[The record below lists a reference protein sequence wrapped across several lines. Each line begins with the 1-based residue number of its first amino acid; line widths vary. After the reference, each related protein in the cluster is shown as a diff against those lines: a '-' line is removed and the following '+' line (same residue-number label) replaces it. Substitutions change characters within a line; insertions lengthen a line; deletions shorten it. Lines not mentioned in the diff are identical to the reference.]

1 MSQSLQISVS
11 MRELETKLYQ
21 LSQKVGLEL
30 GPIIREESKYLVQSA
45 VKNTPP
51 PTRQAG
57 VNTIRI
63 DLNRVAVAL
72 NYQTFE
78 ARATEGGFYGSIAK
92 YVRRRDAG
100 KLRELLQN
108 PNLNL
113 FRGFRVLATPAELQ
127 AEHRAR
133 RVNGRV
139 TKMEPKAVAFGNDMR
154 KYFRNVSRRVGFA
167 LNGWKSAAAIH
178 GIRIKKFAQ
187 GSYTG
192 SRAGTEYS
200 FGRNPYFVAKN
211 GNIKDY
217 AVQKKIETAVRYR
230 LRVTVLKIE
239 RAEKKLAIN
248 LGFTKLAAGSY

>member
-11 MRELETKLYQ
+11 MRELEYKLHA
-21 LSQKVGLEL
+21 LSSKVGLEL

-78 ARATEGGFYGSIAK
+78 ANATSGGFYGSIAK

-108 PNLNL
+108 PNINMW
-113 FRGFRVLATPAELQ
+113 RGFRVLATPAELK

-133 RVNGRV
+133 RINGRV
-139 TKMEPKAVAFGNDMR
+139 TKVEPKAVAFGSDMR
-154 KYFRNVSRRVGFA
+154 KYFRDVSRRVGFA
-167 LNGWKSAAAIH
+167 LSGWKSAAAIH
-178 GIRIKKFAQ
+178 GIKIKKFAQ

-211 GNIKDY
+211 GNIRDS
-217 AVQKKIETAVRYR
+217 AVQKQIETAVRYR
-230 LRVTVLKIE
+230 LRVTTLKIE
-239 RAEKKLAIN
+239 RAERKLAIN